1 MGGGS
6 RPVESLV
13 IHPAFWR
20 DKRVWVT
27 GHTGFKGAWLS
38 LWLQMLGARASG
50 YALAPPTSP
59 SLFELARV
67 AQGMTSIAGDI
78 RDPACLRRA
87 LDAAQPQI
95 IFHLAAQSL
104 VRRSYHDPVET
115 FATNVAGTVNVLEA
129 IRHAPGVKAVVV
141 VTSDKCYQNRG
152 AAIAYREDDALGGY
166 DPYSSSKAC
175 AEIVTASYR
184 QSYWQEP
191 SSPAL
196 ASVRA
201 GNVIGGGDWAEDRLV
216 PDAIAAF
223 AQGKPVRIRNPAA
236 LRPWQH
242 VLEPLSGYLSLAERL
257 WDGPAELRGAWNF
270 GAEQDDAKPVSWVVE
285 HLARAWGDGARW
297 EPDSGK
303 HPHEAGQLMLDCS
316 KAKHC
321 LGWRPRLA
329 LDEAL
334 AWVVEW
340 HRACIAGADA
350 RETSAAQISRYQAR
364 AR

>member
-1 MGGGS
+1 M
-6 RPVESLV
+6 ESLV
-13 IHPAFWR
+13 TNPAFWR
-20 DKRVWVT
+20 NKRVWVT
-27 GHTGFKGAWLS
+27 GHTGFKGAWLC
-38 LWLQMLGARASG
+38 LWLQMLGARVSG

-59 SLFELARV
+59 SLFELARI
-67 AQGMTSIAGDI
+67 AQGMTSINGDV

-87 LDAAQPQI
+87 LNDALPQI

-129 IRHAPGVKAVVV
+129 IRYTLGVKVAVV

-152 AAIAYREDDALGGY
+152 PAIAYREDDALGGY

-175 AEIVTASYR
+175 AELVAASYR

-191 SSPAL
+191 TSPAL

-201 GNVIGGGDWAEDRLV
+201 GNVIGGGDWAADRLV
-216 PDAIAAF
+216 PDAMAAF

-242 VLEPLSGYLSLAERL
+242 VLEPLSGYLSLAEQL
-257 WDGPAELRGAWNF
+257 WDGPVDLRGAWNF
-270 GAEQDDAKPVSWVVE
+270 GAEQEDAKPVSWVVE
-285 HLARAWGDGARW
+285 HLAHAWGDGAGW

-316 KAKHC
+316 KAKQR
-321 LGWRPRLA
+321 LGWRPSLA
-329 LDEAL
+329 LEEAL

-340 HRACIAGADA
+340 HRACIAGANV